1 MYAKGGLVLQSLK
14 AGILAGAVALL
25 PGVANA
31 LTLYAFDDMQLAVA
45 ISQATDGDT
54 IKVGPGSY
62 GYVVIR
68 GDAFNQVN
76 VGGNIILGGAPALS
90 ANVKIESLDPNNR
103 AQIRSIDV
111 RVSNHWT
118 FSGIDVLPPASG
130 SAFTAVKFSG
140 NNNRLEN
147 SIVSYGDNSSWTAA
161 DWNNNAG
168 RGVLV
173 NGNNNSFYNNYVHS
187 VSGGFVFEHGAT
199 NTQAIHNTV
208 NGVAG
213 DAVKALGDHTLLEN
227 NLFKNFKDVNNNHD
241 DCVQSFSRQNG
252 VIGAGSVVGL
262 TIRGNLCIANE
273 DHADPFYSGTQG
285 YAIFNGTAEDWTI
298 ENNILVTSTYH
309 GIFLAAAENALV
321 TNNTILDDNGSIN
334 GANTVWIRANGAGS
348 GNEISDNIT
357 NTVVPNPNVLIQNN
371 AEIDLDEYDDW
382 FIDWMNYDFRLRADA
397 PVQGIGATPT
407 DAGAF
412 FDPYAPP
419 IPLPATVLMLL
430 SGFGLLGGLRVIRQ
444 RRAMP

>member
-1 MYAKGGLVLQSLK
+1 MLRNLT
-14 AGILAGAVALL
+14 AGFLAGAIALA
-25 PGVANA
+25 PGLVKAM
-31 LTLYAFDDMQLAVA
+31 TLYAFDDMQLAVA
-45 ISQATDGDT
+45 ISQASDGDT

-68 GDAFNQVN
+68 GDSFNQVN
-76 VGGNIILGGAPALS
+76 VGGNIILGGAPTLNS
-90 ANVKIESLDPNNR
+90 NVTIESLYPDNR
-103 AQIRSIDV
+103 AQIRNIDV

-118 FSGIDVLPPASG
+118 FSGLDILPPPSG
-130 SAFTAVKFSG
+130 TAFTAVKFSG
-140 NNNRLEN
+140 NDNRLEN
-147 SIVSYGDNSSWTAA
+147 SIISYGDNSDWTAA

-168 RGVLV
+168 RGVFV
-173 NGNNNSFYNNYVHS
+173 SGSNNRFHNNYVHS
-187 VSGGFVFEHGAT
+187 VSGGFVVDHAAT
-199 NTQAIHNTV
+199 NTQATHNTV

-241 DCVQSFSRQNG
+241 DCVQSFSKENG

-273 DHADPFYSGTQG
+273 DKADPFYSGTQG
-285 YAIFNGTAEDWTI
+285 YAIFNGTAEDWVV

-309 GIFLAAAENALV
+309 GIFMAAAENALIA
-321 TNNTILDDNGSIN
+321 NNTILDDDGSIN

-348 GNEISDNIT
+348 GNIISDNIT
-357 NTVVPNPNVLIQNN
+357 NKVVQNPNILIQNN
-371 AEIDLDEYDDW
+371 AEIDLAEYDDW
-382 FIDWMNYDFRLRADA
+382 FIDWMNNDFRLRPDA
-397 PVQGIGATPT
+397 PVPGIGAIPT

-419 IPLPATVLMLL
+419 VPLPGTAAMLL
-430 SGFGLLGGLRVIRQ
+430 GGVGLLGGLRVV
-444 RRAMP
+444 RRRLAAH